1 MSFSSR
7 QRHRHQRAEFPRPSS
22 VVGPLES
29 INGWILFA
37 TGIHEEAQEDDLHD
51 LFSEFGK
58 VKSVHLNLD
67 RKTGLAKGYCMI
79 EYDKKEEAQDAIN
92 SLHGSKFLN
101 RIINVHWA
109 FCKSSSTALSSTSTI
124 ERGRRRDYP

>member
-1 MSFSSR
+1 MSFPPR
-7 QRHRHQRAEFPRPSS
+7 HHHRHEHADFPRPSS
-22 VVGPLES
+22 VVGPLKS
-29 INGWILFA
+29 INGWVLFV
-37 TGIHEEAQEDDLHD
+37 TGIHEEAQEDDLSD

-79 EYDKKEEAQDAIN
+79 EFDKKEEAQDAIN

-101 RIINVHWA
+101 RIISVHWA
-109 FCKSSSTALSSTSTI
+109 FCKSSTTALSSTSTI
-124 ERGRRRDYP
+124 ERGTRRGYP

>member
-1 MSFSSR
+1 MSFISR
-7 QRHRHQRAEFPRPSS
+7 HHHRHEDYPGPSS
-22 VVGPLES
+22 FVGPLQS

-79 EYDKKEEAQDAIN
+79 EFDKKEEAQDAIN
-92 SLHGSKFLN
+92 SLHGSKFLK

-109 FCKSSSTALSSTSTI
+109 FCKSSTTALSSTSTI
-124 ERGRRRDYP
+124 ERGRRRDYS